1 MQFPQLRAPTG
12 STPCKVNK
20 KDGQPRLTVL
30 TCFGGPS
37 GGQPAAQA
45 AAAAPRRLAR
55 YAGKC
60 LRISSAPRSDGFD
73 PMKGQQKS
81 DQPKPVALQ
90 CFGGPSGGRT
100 LDLGIKSLE
109 RDVLARVI
117 SAKLQVPMISPAP
130 YALKLHWR
138 TVINGYQ
145 VMHKTPPRNMP
156 GRGLVIY
163 GRLTLT
169 MQNATVVTTPPNNA
183 PKTNASAIIDVF
195 RPRRNTA
202 ADRGHSHRCR
212 HSRRRHRSFH
222 RRKPHRGSR
231 DEQHPGCG
239 SRPACTRQTV

>member
-109 RDVLARVI
+109 RDVMECLVA
-117 SAKLQVPMISPAP
+117 AKSQVVMFPHSLT
-130 YALKLHWR
+130 ALKLHCR
-138 TVINGYQ
+138 TDIDGYPA
-145 VMHKTPPRNMP
+145 MHKAPPRQFMP
-156 GRGLVIY
+156 GRGCIY
-163 GRLTLT
+163 QFLKSFWLPTRTI
-169 MQNATVVTTPPNNA
+169 AH
-183 PKTNASAIIDVF
+183 
-195 RPRRNTA
+195 PRRPVSSPA
-202 ADRGHSHRCR
+202 AAPTIKQISNGFICTPIDRV
-212 HSRRRHRSFH
+212 
-222 RRKPHRGSR
+222 
-231 DEQHPGCG
+231 
-239 SRPACTRQTV
+239 A